1 MNFAI
6 FTRVLSPIY
15 NPLVD
20 VNRSDNNGWT
30 ALHHAALTGQLAVV
44 KDLVSLIDPN
54 GYPRTDINKTMV
66 KNIKK
71 PIIVGLNQSVREG
84 IKHEK
89 TYNCGI
95 KSICT

>member
-1 MNFAI
+1 MLIGAI
-6 FTRVLSPIY
+6 MMAGPPCSC
-15 NPLVD
+15 
-20 VNRSDNNGWT
+20 
-30 ALHHAALTGQLAVV
+30 AARNGQLAVV
-44 KDLVSLIDPN
+44 KYLVSLIDPN

-71 PIIVGLNQSVREG
+71 PIIVGLSQWVREG
-84 IKHEK
+84 IKHKK